1 MTVPRC
7 TENTKWIVSTNKLR
21 VSEAQLEMLRTLKT
35 NDHDVDYLRDNFR
48 PLQQLNGRQ
57 ISLRTSPPTTT
68 TTMTTT
74 TVTATTAITTSITTA
89 TTTSTTTTKT
99 TTTTPTPSIQD
110 VVSSELSSVTS
121 TQSQL
126 DSILADT
133 NGMSSETVAALTD
146 LDTTLS
152 NLQASL
158 NSQLS
163 LLSNV
168 GPQKRSSGMY
178 LMDSC
183 TNEMLCMH
191 NGTHSKGK
199 YVNFSCFR
207 LLNV

>member
-1 MTVPRC
+1 
-7 TENTKWIVSTNKLR
+7 
-21 VSEAQLEMLRTLKT
+21 
-35 NDHDVDYLRDNFR
+35 
-48 PLQQLNGRQ
+48 
-57 ISLRTSPPTTT
+57 
-68 TTMTTT
+68 MTTT

-133 NGMSSETVAALTD
+133 SGMSGETVAALTD

-168 GPQKRSSGMY
+168 GPQKRSSGI
-178 LMDSC
+178 
-183 TNEMLCMH
+183 
-191 NGTHSKGK
+191 
-199 YVNFSCFR
+199 
-207 LLNV
+207 

>member
-1 MTVPRC
+1 MFTQGSMTVPRC

-48 PLQQLNGRQ
+48 PLQQLNGRK

-74 TVTATTAITTSITTA
+74 TVTATTAITSSTTTA
-89 TTTSTTTTKT
+89 TTTITT
-99 TTTTPTPSIQD
+99 TPSIQD
-110 VVSSELSSVTS
+110 VVGSELSSVTS

-133 NGMSSETVAALTD
+133 SGMTSETVAALTD

-152 NLQASL
+152 DLQASL

-168 GPQKRSSGMY
+168 GPQTRSSGKGF
-178 LMDSC
+178 LHQR
-183 TNEMLCMH
+183 NEMYAQSTIARAQ
-191 NGTHSKGK
+191 N
-199 YVNFSCFR
+199 
-207 LLNV
+207 

>member
-1 MTVPRC
+1 MLTQGSMTVPRC

-99 TTTTPTPSIQD
+99 TPTPSIQD

-133 NGMSSETVAALTD
+133 SGMSGETVAALTD

-158 NSQLS
+158 NSQLF

-168 GPQKRSSGMY
+168 GPQKRSSGNGF
-178 LMDSC
+178 LQQR
-183 TNEMLCMH
+183 NAMH
-191 NGTHSKGK
+191 AQLHA
-199 YVNFSCFR
+199 
-207 LLNV
+207 L

>member
-89 TTTSTTTTKT
+89 TTTTT
-99 TTTTPTPSIQD
+99 TPSIQD

-133 NGMSSETVAALTD
+133 SGMSSETVAALTD

-168 GPQKRSSGMY
+168 GPQKRSSG
-178 LMDSC
+178 
-183 TNEMLCMH
+183 NGEMLCMH

-207 LLNV
+207 LLNVCCDG

>member
-99 TTTTPTPSIQD
+99 TTTTTPKPSIQD

-133 NGMSSETVAALTD
+133 SGMSRETVAALTD

-168 GPQKRSSGMY
+168 GPQKRSSGI
-178 LMDSC
+178 
-183 TNEMLCMH
+183 
-191 NGTHSKGK
+191 
-199 YVNFSCFR
+199 
-207 LLNV
+207 

>member
-1 MTVPRC
+1 MCDMLTQGSMTVPRC

-74 TVTATTAITTSITTA
+74 TVTATTAITTSITIA
-89 TTTSTTTTKT
+89 
-99 TTTTPTPSIQD
+99 TTPTPSIQD

-133 NGMSSETVAALTD
+133 SGMSSETVAALTD

-168 GPQKRSSGMY
+168 GPQKRSSGNGF
-178 LMDSC
+178 LHQR
-183 TNEMLCMH
+183 NAMH
-191 NGTHSKGK
+191 AQLHA
-199 YVNFSCFR
+199 
-207 LLNV
+207 L

>member
-74 TVTATTAITTSITTA
+74 TVTATTAITSSITTA
-89 TTTSTTTTKT
+89 TTTTITT
-99 TTTTPTPSIQD
+99 TTTTPTLSIQD

-133 NGMSSETVAALTD
+133 SGMSGETVAALTD

-168 GPQKRSSGMY
+168 GPQKRSSGNGF
-178 LMDSC
+178 LHQR
-183 TNEMLCMH
+183 NAMH
-191 NGTHSKGK
+191 AQLHA
-199 YVNFSCFR
+199 
-207 LLNV
+207 L

>member
-1 MTVPRC
+1 MCDVLTQGSMTVPRC

-74 TVTATTAITTSITTA
+74 TVTATTAITSSITTA
-89 TTTSTTTTKT
+89 TTTTITT

-133 NGMSSETVAALTD
+133 SGMSSETVAALTD

-168 GPQKRSSGMY
+168 GPQKRSSGNGF
-178 LMDSC
+178 LHQR
-183 TNEMLCMH
+183 NAMH
-191 NGTHSKGK
+191 AQWHT
-199 YVNFSCFR
+199 
-207 LLNV
+207 L

>member
-1 MTVPRC
+1 MLTQGSMTVPRC

-74 TVTATTAITTSITTA
+74 TVTATTAITSSTTTA
-89 TTTSTTTTKT
+89 TTTITT
-99 TTTTPTPSIQD
+99 TPSIQD
-110 VVSSELSSVTS
+110 VVGSELSSVTS

-133 NGMSSETVAALTD
+133 SGMSSETVAALTD

-168 GPQKRSSGMY
+168 GPQTRSSGKGF
-178 LMDSC
+178 LHQR
-183 TNEMLCMH
+183 NEMYAQLHALKNEIC
-191 NGTHSKGK
+191 K
-199 YVNFSCFR
+199 FF
-207 LLNV
+207 LF

>member
-1 MTVPRC
+1 MLTQGSMTVPRC

-74 TVTATTAITTSITTA
+74 TVNATTAITTSITTA
-89 TTTSTTTTKT
+89 TTTTI
-99 TTTTPTPSIQD
+99 TTTPTPSIQD

-133 NGMSSETVAALTD
+133 SGMSSETVAALTD

-168 GPQKRSSGMY
+168 GPQKRSSGNGF
-178 LMDSC
+178 LHQR
-183 TNEMLCMH
+183 NAMH
-191 NGTHSKGK
+191 AQLHA
-199 YVNFSCFR
+199 
-207 LLNV
+207 L

>member
-1 MTVPRC
+1 MLTQGSMTVPRC

-89 TTTSTTTTKT
+89 TTTTT
-99 TTTTPTPSIQD
+99 TPSIQD

-133 NGMSSETVAALTD
+133 SGMSSETVAALTD

-168 GPQKRSSGMY
+168 GPQKRSSG
-178 LMDSC
+178 
-183 TNEMLCMH
+183 NGEMLCMH

-207 LLNV
+207 LLNVCCDG